1 VYLRA
6 LDRRDVPA
14 LVAMQRAIVGPAV
27 AWSAAALE
35 EQLWDSNHGHG
46 GQVMVAVDD
55 GTIAG
60 VAGWVEVGRE
70 FFGSPV
76 LARDDR
82 AASLCVD
89 ELIARART
97 AGAAWIRIACA
108 DREDHKRAVLV
119 ARGFSVE
126 LHFVTMACAAE
137 PSGATPPA
145 GLVRV
150 PLAAVTPEVMREVH
164 DASMLEIDNSGP
176 MSLDDARQLQARAWP
191 DGSGVWFDGD
201 RPASFLIMI
210 RDREPID
217 HALIDQVG
225 VAPRWR
231 RRGIAR
237 ALVDHAIDLAGRAG
251 ALEVRALIASSNRAS
266 LALHAAAG
274 LREISRREI
283 LQLDLV

>member
-6 LDRRDVPA
+6 LDRRDILA
-14 LVAMQRAIVGPAV
+14 LVAMHRAIVGPAMS
-27 AWSAAALE
+27 WSAAMLE
-35 EQLWDSNHGHG
+35 RQLWDPNHRHG
-46 GQVMVAVDD
+46 RHVVVAVDD

-60 VAGWVEVGRE
+60 VAGWVDVGRE

-82 AASLCVD
+82 AASLLVD

-97 AGAAWIRIACA
+97 AGAAWIRIGCA
-108 DREDHKRAVLV
+108 DSEDHKRAVLV
-119 ARGFSVE
+119 ARGFSVQ

-137 PSGATPPA
+137 PRDAAPPA

-150 PLAAVTPEVMREVH
+150 PLATVAPEVLREMH

-176 MSLDDARQLQARAWP
+176 MSLDDARHLQARAWP

-201 RPASFLIMI
+201 RPTSFLITV
-210 RDREPID
+210 RDCEPID

-225 VAPRWR
+225 VAPHWR

-237 ALVDHAIDLAGRAG
+237 ALLDHAIDVAGQAG

-274 LREISRREI
+274 LREISRREM
-283 LQLDLV
+283 LQLNLV

>member
-6 LDRRDVPA
+6 LDRRDVPE
-14 LVAMQRAIVGPAV
+14 LVAIHRAIVGPAM
-27 AWSAAALE
+27 AWSAAVLE
-35 EQLWDSNHGHG
+35 AQLWDPNHGHG
-46 GQVMVAVDD
+46 RQVMVAVDE

-82 AASLCVD
+82 ATSLFVD

-97 AGAAWIRIACA
+97 AGAARIRIGCA
-108 DREDHKRAVLV
+108 DSEDYKRAVLV
-119 ARGFSVE
+119 ARGFSVQ
-126 LHFVTMACAAE
+126 LHFVTLSCAAE
-137 PSGATPPA
+137 PRDATPPA

-150 PLAAVTPEVMREVH
+150 PLATVAPEVLRDVH

-176 MSLDDARQLQARAWP
+176 MSLDDARHQQARAWP

-201 RPASFLIMI
+201 RPAGFMIVI
-210 RDREPID
+210 RDCEPID
-217 HALIDQVG
+217 HAVIDQVG
-225 VAPRWR
+225 VAPSWR

-237 ALVDHAIDLAGRAG
+237 ALVDRAIDLAGRAG
-251 ALEVRALIASSNRAS
+251 VPEVRALIASSNRAS
-266 LALHAAAG
+266 LALHVAAG
-274 LREISRREI
+274 LREISRREM
-283 LQLDLV
+283 LQLELI